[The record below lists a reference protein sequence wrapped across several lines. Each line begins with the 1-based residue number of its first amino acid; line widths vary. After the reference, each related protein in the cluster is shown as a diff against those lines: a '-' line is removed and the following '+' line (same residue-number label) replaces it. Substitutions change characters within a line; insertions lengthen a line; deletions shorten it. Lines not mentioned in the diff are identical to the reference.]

1 MNRVKHASR
10 GTLGMSEVHVYPH
23 GEYHEL
29 SMSCWC
35 HPYRNPKEPRVIIH
49 RKAAQ
54 A

>member
-1 MNRVKHASR
+1 
-10 GTLGMSEVHVYPH
+10 MSDKSTTDLHVRPS

-35 HPYRNPKEPRVIIH
+35 RPYRDAKDPRMVIH
-49 RKAAQ
+49 RKAAK